1 MIALKPFQEK
11 AVSELVSQ
19 TRFLLHSSGP
29 TRQCVFKAPTGSGK
43 TIMTAEWMRRLESEP
58 VSDQLVFVWISLYD
72 LHSQSHRKVHQYLGD
87 TSYSLISL
95 EEMGSEALA
104 TRTVLFVNWHSL
116 TTQKTNP
123 ETGGKEWANVFV
135 RDGENGKSIRRVL
148 EKTRDS
154 GKELVL
160 IVDEAH
166 RNYLSENSQK
176 FVKEIFQPKL
186 VLEISATPSLK
197 IDPEEIFNKT
207 AGFVSVPFA
216 ETISSGL
223 IKTET
228 VINADVG
235 DFVDVAN
242 SADELVV
249 SAAIEKRRM
258 LASQFRE
265 AGINVNPLVLIQL
278 PSETEATSALDK
290 SVRENVESHLSTLG
304 ISYGAE
310 NLAVWLS
317 GEKKHLD
324 LIEKND
330 SPVEVLIFKEAV
342 AVGWDCPR
350 AQILVMLRAIR
361 SVSFEIQTVGR
372 ILRTPEA
379 RHYNKGEL
387 DRSFVYTNINSIN
400 INDKPEEL
408 DFFKTQISKVRDGLS
423 DLSLPSEYLHRQD
436 YGDLT
441 ASFSSI
447 LFRKLNEKFGIT
459 SDDMAAHALA
469 KADEFLELES
479 DELRKPIISDLAI
492 QNWDT
497 VRQEL
502 GEFDIDY
509 VRANVSDAN
518 IQREFDFL
526 LKAWSLPYAP
536 VRSFTKIKTGLYRW
550 FTSIGFE
557 SSSWDSVQRIV
568 ACSIENQRVLGEVI
582 GSAKAEF
589 EQHQLDSKPA
599 RNEIT
604 KSTYSPP
611 SPLLLGERFD
621 KVPLKKYGY
630 EPALLLTGRSNPEKQ
645 LELELESSHHVEWWI
660 KNGEGQKQYFSIVYE
675 FVDAESGLKKQANF
689 YPDFIVKFIN
699 GSIGLYET
707 KSGMTITDYLTA
719 AKSDALQAFISNNNS
734 LALVGGIV
742 NSTSQGLRIFTKAEY
757 TPEQSEWEL
766 LNV

>member
-160 IVDEAH
+160 IVNEAH